1 MKKPRKSYGRRFIF
15 PSFFFIISLCILAS
29 FNEFRYDNFLQ
40 FGLCAFTLQKAPNMS
55 VLENL
60 LSTNSPPNYDIKI
73 LVGILTL
80 PDQYQKRHFLR
91 LIYGT
96 QSPSGA
102 KVDVKFVF
110 CNRTK
115 EDQRTLVALEIMRYD
130 DIIILNCP
138 ENMNN
143 GKTYTYFSSLPELF
157 NSSSNHQPYDYVMK
171 ADDDIYIRLDNLVES
186 LRPLPK
192 EDLYYGFVIP
202 CNSMDPFVHYM
213 SGMAYLV
220 SWDIVEWIRRSDVP
234 RNHRQGPEDKVMG
247 EWLRAGGRGRNRHN
261 AKWSMYNYPD
271 PNSGCSHDFWPDTIA
286 VHLLKNQEKWIKTLG
301 YFNVTQ
307 NLKPSKMYHIP

>member
-40 FGLCAFTLQKAPNMS
+40 SGLCAFTLQKAPNMS

-115 EDQRTLVALEIMRYD
+115 EDQRTL
-130 DIIILNCP
+130 
-138 ENMNN
+138 
-143 GKTYTYFSSLPELF
+143 TYTYFSSLPELF

-220 SWDIVEWIRRSDVP
+220 SWDIVEWIRRSDIP

-247 EWLRAGGRGRNRHN
+247 EWLLPEVEAAIGIMLNGLCTIIRILIQDVHMIFGRTLLRFICLKIKKSGLKR
-261 AKWSMYNYPD
+261 WVTSM
-271 PNSGCSHDFWPDTIA
+271 
-286 VHLLKNQEKWIKTLG
+286 LLKISNHRKCII
-301 YFNVTQ
+301 
-307 NLKPSKMYHIP
+307 YHRLCYAISFYIFIE